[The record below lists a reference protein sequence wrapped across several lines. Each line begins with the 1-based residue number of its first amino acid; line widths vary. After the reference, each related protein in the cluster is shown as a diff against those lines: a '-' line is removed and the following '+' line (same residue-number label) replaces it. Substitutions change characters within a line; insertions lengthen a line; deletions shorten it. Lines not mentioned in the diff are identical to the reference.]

1 MTSALAGKVVK
12 PIEADVIL
20 SYNPLNIN
28 HEEVL
33 KINHVI
39 PIAKIC
45 INKVKYGSA
54 DHLKYVL

>member
-20 SYNPLNIN
+20 SDNPVNIN

-33 KINHVI
+33 KINQVI
-39 PIAKIC
+39 LIAKIC
-45 INKVKYGSA
+45 SSKEK
-54 DHLKYVL
+54 